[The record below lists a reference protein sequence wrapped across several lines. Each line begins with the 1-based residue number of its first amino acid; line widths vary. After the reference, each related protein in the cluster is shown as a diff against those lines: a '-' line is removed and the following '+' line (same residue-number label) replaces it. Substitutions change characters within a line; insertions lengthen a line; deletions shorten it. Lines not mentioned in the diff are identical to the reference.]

1 MAKTSKTTFA
11 KQCEILGELWLEHS
25 DDEEFKEFFEYN
37 NLGVPLAYAIEQ
49 ELVISTPK
57 AERFIGESFRILL
70 AGMEVED
77 TGFDSLSELMDLD

>member
-1 MAKTSKTTFA
+1 MAKTTKTTFA

>member
-1 MAKTSKTTFA
+1 MAKMSKTTFA

>member
-1 MAKTSKTTFA
+1 MAKTSKTSFA
-11 KQCEILGELWLEHS
+11 KHCEILGELWLEHS
-25 DDEEFKEFFEYN
+25 DDEEFKEFFEYS